1 MSSQFVLTQPGDKS
15 RLIALIDGLNLEK
28 PMVFSWKLYKK
39 QRSLSANALSHVWY
53 KEIASELQQRGSKSS
68 PDEVKQILKYNFL
81 GLETRR
87 YKDFSTGE
95 WVETEELKKTSHLD
109 SGEMCFYMEQVRDW
123 AGSMGILLE
132 TPEESEFYKWQME
145 QVA

>member
-1 MSSQFVLTQPGDKS
+1 MSNQIVLTHTGDKS
-15 RLIALIDGLNLEK
+15 RLIALIDGLSLEK

-53 KEIASELQQRGSKSS
+53 KEIAAQLHERGSNST

-87 YKDFSTGE
+87 YKNFSSGE
-95 WVETEELKKTSHLD
+95 WVETEELRKTSQLD
-109 SGEMCFYMEQVRDW
+109 SGEMCFFMEQVRDW
-123 AGSMGILLE
+123 AAGLGILLE
-132 TPEESEFYKWQME
+132 TPEESEFHKWQME